1 MCPRNK
7 EAEGRFL
14 LVVGGSAS
22 GKSQFAE
29 TLAVS
34 APGKRY
40 YIATMEPFG
49 KEAQWRIARHR
60 LLRENKGFE
69 TVERFRELGSLVL
82 PQRGTALLE
91 CVTNLLANEIFSPEG
106 AGEQGAVEA
115 ILQGIASLRRQCDL
129 LVAVSGE
136 VGMEPLSQYA
146 PETRRYMGLL
156 GKINREMAKQAC
168 EVWEVTCG
176 VPICHKGGT
185 R

>member
-1 MCPRNK
+1 MP
-7 EAEGRFL
+7 
-14 LVVGGSAS
+14 
-22 GKSQFAE
+22 
-29 TLAVS
+29 
-34 APGKRY
+34 
-40 YIATMEPFG
+40 
-49 KEAQWRIARHR
+49 H
-60 LLRENKGFE
+60 
-69 TVERFRELGSLVL
+69 
-82 PQRGTALLE
+82 RGTALLE

-146 PETRRYMGLL
+146 PETRRYMGFL

>member
-1 MCPRNK
+1 MCLRNK

-60 LLRENKGFE
+60 LLREDKGFE
-69 TVERFRELGSLVL
+69 TVERFRELGSLAL

-91 CVTNLLANEIFSPEG
+91 CEIFSPEG

-146 PETRRYMGLL
+146 PETRWYMGLL
-156 GKINREMAKQAC
+156 GKINREMAKQAG

>member
-1 MCPRNK
+1 MCLRNK
-7 EAEGRFL
+7 ETEGRFL

-29 TLAVS
+29 DRVVS
-34 APGKRY
+34 AVGKRY

-49 KEAQWRIARHR
+49 KEAQWRIVRHR
-60 LLRENKGFE
+60 QMREKKGFE
-69 TVERFRELGSLVL
+69 TVERFRDLGSLVL
-82 PQRGTALLE
+82 PQRGAALLE

-106 AGEQGAVEA
+106 AGEERAAEAV
-115 ILQGIASLRRQCDL
+115 LQGIAALRRQCDL

-156 GKINREMAKQAC
+156 GKINREMAKQAD

-176 VPICHKGGT
+176 VPICHKGG
-185 R
+185 RR